1 MTCLR
6 GADFPAISGLAK
18 LEAPERYILEKNK
31 YKILEDGNLLIEISG
46 GSPTQ
51 STGRICYINEN
62 VLKRFENDII
72 TSNFC
77 KAIELN
83 NKKYGKKVQG
93 LFDTIQKNQLENQ
106 ELASL
111 RDFLLPLL
119 MNGKVGFKEGD
130 SYE

>member
-6 GADFPAISGLAK
+6 GADFPAISGLIK

-93 LFDTIQKNQLENQ
+93 LFDSIQKNQLENQ

-119 MNGKVGFKEGD
+119 MNGQVGFKEGG

>member
-6 GADFPAISGLAK
+6 VADFPAISGLAK

-119 MNGKVGFKEGD
+119 MNGQVGFKEGG